1 MQQYADVLP
10 DNDKTRLTNC
20 IHNLLTGEDLD
31 AIPADIENMYS
42 ASDLG
47 SMFGVSA
54 YVIGTIANKANL
66 KNEKYGAWVP
76 NKTKYRDQKPSV
88 FKYNEA
94 GRKRIGKL
102 IKDGK

>member
-1 MQQYADVLP
+1 MS
-10 DNDKTRLTNC
+10 DKLV
-20 IHNLLTGEDLD
+20 IMKYIVKVLTGEDLD

-47 SMFGVSA
+47 EMFGVSA

-76 NKTKYRDQKPSV
+76 NKTKYRDQRPSV

-102 IKDGK
+102 IKEGK